1 MSDPGRIG
9 RRGGALS
16 GAHLLIKGL
25 GAAFETPASYLGPP
39 SHLAVGPIR
48 VRGFFSFVFQVGLSS
63 SDWIECSWPTGRER
77 DSKQR
82 RGLAELVGRQCWVR
96 WALRS
101 GVYLAEDRS
110 QWCWQGMDTG

>member
-1 MSDPGRIG
+1 MILVGLG
-9 RRGGALS
+9 GGGGAPS
-16 GAHLLIKGL
+16 GAHLFIKGL
-25 GAAFETPASYLGPP
+25 GAAFESPASYLGAPG
-39 SHLAVGPIR
+39 HLAVGPIR
-48 VRGFFSFVFQVGLSS
+48 VRDFFSFVFQVGLSS
-63 SDWIECSWPTGRER
+63 SDWTECSWPTDRGR

-82 RGLAELVGRQCWVR
+82 GGLAELVGGQCWVR